1 LDGGETVEN
10 VPLDSDTAQ
19 WLSDFVMENYKPEPK
34 KRARPAS
41 FKGAHRPK
49 DEAS

>member
-1 LDGGETVEN
+1 
-10 VPLDSDTAQ
+10 
-19 WLSDFVMENYKPEPK
+19 MENYKPEPK